1 MSLRQSTYGL
11 FPSQLQ
17 SVAEAGA
24 GLASVPKP
32 TSAAKARTAMREL
45 FISVVPKT
53 FRLHHAAR
61 DRTNAPE
68 ASSMSVTRLTQDE
81 EAERM
86 VVCRTQV
93 TKPIVIT
100 RNTDRTI
107 GFIRDMRFWAP

>member
-1 MSLRQSTYGL
+1 
-11 FPSQLQ
+11 
-17 SVAEAGA
+17 
-24 GLASVPKP
+24 
-32 TSAAKARTAMREL
+32 
-45 FISVVPKT
+45 
-53 FRLHHAAR
+53 
-61 DRTNAPE
+61 
-68 ASSMSVTRLTQDE
+68 MSVTRLTQDE